1 MTSHSEQLEQA
12 RQRVLETRRIAE
24 AQRERVDRL
33 SRQGQET
40 SEAKSLLRSYERT
53 VAIFEDDFVRL
64 SKELNPSLRLV

>member
-1 MTSHSEQLEQA
+1 MPSHSEQLEQA
-12 RQRVLETRRIAE
+12 RQRVLETRRVAE

-40 SEAKSLLRSYERT
+40 SEAKSLLHSYERT